1 VATLKELA
9 ALVAGR
15 VVGDPEVE
23 IHKLAPIDQA
33 GVGDITFLANPK
45 LLPLLAGIQAS
56 AVIIAPG
63 VEAPEHLNRLLCE
76 NPYLAFAKIL
86 TFLHVRRPA
95 PQGLLPGCTVH
106 PSAQLDAE
114 VTIHPGCVVG
124 AKVRIGRGT
133 ILYPNVVLYD
143 GVTIGADCTLHAGVV
158 VREGCVL
165 GERVIVQ
172 PSAVIGSDGFGFA
185 PDGET
190 YFKIPQIGIVVI
202 EDDVE
207 IGACTCIDRAALGVT
222 RIGEGVKLDNLV
234 QIAHNVSVGPHT
246 VMAAQAGIAGST
258 KIGRHC
264 TFGGQSATAGHIKV
278 GDNLTVGGRGG
289 LTGSIEGN
297 QVVSGAPAIP
307 HKDWIKA
314 SLVFPRLPEMR
325 KDLIRL
331 QKELE
336 QLKHQLKEEK

>member
-1 VATLKELA
+1 MAKLKELA

-15 VVGDPEVE
+15 VVGDPEIE

-45 LLPLLAGIQAS
+45 FLPLLAGTQAS

-76 NPYLAFAKIL
+76 NPYLGFAKIL

-95 PQGLLPGCTVH
+95 PQGLLPGAIVH
-106 PSAQLDAE
+106 PSAELGAE

-143 GVTIGADCTLHAGVV
+143 GVTIGEDCTLHAGVV

-165 GERVIVQ
+165 GQRVIVQ

-185 PDGET
+185 PDGEK
-190 YFKIPQIGIVVI
+190 YYKIPQIGIVVI

-207 IGACTCIDRAALGVT
+207 IGACTCIDRAALGIT

-325 KDLIRL
+325 KDLMRL

-336 QLKHQLKEEK
+336 QLKNQLKEEK